1 MGNTNSMADH
11 SAWFRQYEKEV
22 NGKKN
27 DSDGKKKILLII
39 PILLI
44 GGMIAMMVK
53 NGAPKGGI
61 TFLAGIGIFLLA
73 LILFLTSKKK
83 KADPAEITRKDLD
96 ALLHSPEDAGEFD
109 AQMNAAPI
117 FQVANKKDEY
127 IFATKDYIGTKF
139 NYLGDTTYRLI
150 RIRDIFVL
158 HTIQNNTGHVDV
170 EFRDDNRKV
179 LLTWVAADM
188 GRVDELKENLQSIH
202 LKLDVM

>member
-1 MGNTNSMADH
+1 MVSLPDFHLVEG
-11 SAWFRQYEKEV
+11 EKF
-22 NGKKN
+22 
-27 DSDGKKKILLII
+27 IYA
-39 PILLI
+39 I
-44 GGMIAMMVK
+44 GEEH
-53 NGAPKGGI
+53 
-61 TFLAGIGIFLLA
+61 
-73 LILFLTSKKK
+73 
-83 KADPAEITRKDLD
+83 DRD
-96 ALLHSPEDAGEFD
+96 FD
-109 AQMNAAPI
+109 AQMNAAPL

-139 NYLGDTTYRLI
+139 NYLGDTTYRFI

-179 LLTWVAADM
+179 LLTWVATDM